1 MQTFSTSFETRQPL
15 PPRLGNQSTPDLI
28 EGSSSGTVVSSP
40 FSTEEIGTSYDIR
53 PITPEI
59 SYPYPLYKG
68 GDYYK
73 RRLAMKPNQVG
84 LKSGCNTM
92 KITINI
98 AVVLSFSRYLQNN
111 NFLGRNSISPWGSNC
126 FFGYGREREVMF
138 SSNLEHPSQRIF
150 LQ

>member
-1 MQTFSTSFETRQPL
+1 MQTFSSSFETRQSLHPH
-15 PPRLGNQSTPDLI
+15 LGTESTTDLI
-28 EGSSSGTVVSSP
+28 ESSSSGTVVSSSL
-40 FSTEEIGTSYDIR
+40 STAEIGTSFDIR

-92 KITINI
+92 KITIN
-98 AVVLSFSRYLQNN
+98 AVVLSFSRYLQGN
-111 NFLGRNSISPWGSNC
+111 NFLGRNSVSPWG
-126 FFGYGREREVMF
+126 
-138 SSNLEHPSQRIF
+138 
-150 LQ
+150 